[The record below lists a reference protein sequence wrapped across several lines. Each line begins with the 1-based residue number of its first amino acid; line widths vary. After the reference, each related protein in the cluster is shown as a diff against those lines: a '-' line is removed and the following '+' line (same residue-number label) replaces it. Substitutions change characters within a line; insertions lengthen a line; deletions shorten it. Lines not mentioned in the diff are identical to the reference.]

1 MKKYFKYFLVC
12 FFIVNI
18 LMILLSAIVYRNS
31 DVRLPYLKLE
41 LGGLLIS
48 IILGISIFLFR
59 LEKGNSI
66 FNIVLGYLSIIPAL
80 LVLRGVFGTY
90 LFRSASLLYIIM
102 IIIGVIYLI
111 VVFIVSKRYKQ
122 EVDHL
127 NSLLE
132 EKNRKTEEQ

>member
-1 MKKYFKYFLVC
+1 
-12 FFIVNI
+12 
-18 LMILLSAIVYRNS
+18 MILLSAIVYRNS

-80 LVLRGVFGTY
+80 LVLRGVFGTH